1 MAEWCLSCHFQIL
14 TMLLVWR
21 VRLSSIVCTLR
32 RPLCVPQVAK
42 RSWASYPLP
51 NDDSWTVIY
60 RRAKGPT
67 TGEAEM
73 VAAIVQAVEAPAQR
87 TLWTYA
93 REPGDTADVDV
104 ALVEHLVARR
114 SMLRHEKNYKA
125 ADEIRR
131 RLKQEHD
138 VSIYDEGLTWFVG
151 EGAGSVSGYHAR
163 QLFLKY
169 RWRKLDDSGKQQQLH
184 YPNRTRSPRED
195 YSHGYDGGDDRR
207 AARSPRR
214 PDGRRTRRRILS
226 PRRHE

>member
-1 MAEWCLSCHFQIL
+1 
-14 TMLLVWR
+14 MLLVWR

-51 NDDSWTVIY
+51 NDDSWKVIY

-67 TGEAEM
+67 AGEAEK

-138 VSIYDEGLTWFVG
+138 LSIYDEGLTWFVG

>member
-1 MAEWCLSCHFQIL
+1 
-14 TMLLVWR
+14 MLLAWR
-21 VRLSSIVCTLR
+21 PRLSSIVGTLR

-42 RSWASYPLP
+42 RSWASYPLS
-51 NDDSWTVIY
+51 NDDSWKVIY

-67 TGEAEM
+67 AGEAEK
-73 VAAIVQAVEAPAQR
+73 VAIVQSVEAMAPR

-169 RWRKLDDSGKQQQLH
+169 RWRKLDDSGKQQHLL
-184 YPNRTRSPRED
+184 YPDRTRSRARED

-207 AARSPRR
+207 AARAPRR
-214 PDGRRTRRRILS
+214 PDGRRASRGIVS
-226 PRRHE
+226 PRRGE

>member
-1 MAEWCLSCHFQIL
+1 
-14 TMLLVWR
+14 MLLVWR

-51 NDDSWTVIY
+51 NDDSWKVIY

-67 TGEAEM
+67 AGEAEK

-207 AARSPRR
+207 ATRSPRR

>member
-1 MAEWCLSCHFQIL
+1 MTTRVADHFQIL

-51 NDDSWTVIY
+51 NDDSWKVIY

-67 TGEAEM
+67 AGEAEK